1 MAFTHRPRA
10 SRLPFVSLPIAAA
23 YVAAAV
29 AGALAAGACG
39 EEFTARPPGMTPTS
53 SSTGGG
59 TGGTGGS
66 GGGAGGAGG
75 GDGCPGDE
83 VTCDGACV
91 DVRTDAEHCGACD
104 VACSTFGGTP
114 SCVEGVCQS
123 PACEE
128 NRGNCDKGP
137 ENGCEVDLLTSTAH
151 CGSCDKPC
159 SGQCVQGAC
168 VVPKHIAAG
177 TDYTCAV
184 LSDGTVWCWGRN
196 TWGNLG
202 DGTLQQDRPIPRQV
216 DGLGGAADRVAA
228 SLSSART
235 HTCAVLTDG
244 AVACWGAGNSGQLGD
259 NEAMNALSPVR
270 ARDLT
275 GATQVAV
282 GGTHTCAVTTS
293 HDLWCWG
300 EGSSGQLGYGDE
312 ADLFVPAVILD
323 DVASVSAGLSHTC
336 AGMIERMGQRT
347 MSCWGHNQDGQL
359 GVGGFQPKTTPT
371 AVVGLTGVSLTAAGA
386 LHTCAAP
393 AQGVASCWG
402 KGAQYRLGTGVVNT
416 EAVPRQIPE
425 LVDVRW
431 LALGAR
437 HSGAVLASGEALLW
451 GDNAKGQLGTGTQDT
466 GFTPQPI
473 GLTDVVE
480 LALGDDH
487 GCALKRTGEMLCW
500 GDNKNGELGNGT
512 IEPRLVPTPVAWP
525 ARQ

>member
-10 SRLPFVSLPIAAA
+10 SRLPLASLPFAAA
-23 YVAAAV
+23 YVAAGV
-29 AGALAAGACG
+29 AGALASGACG
-39 EEFTARPPGMTPTS
+39 EEFTARPPDATSTS
-53 SSTGGG
+53 SSAGGG
-59 TGGTGGS
+59 GGSGSGS
-66 GGGAGGAGG
+66 GGGGG
-75 GDGCPGDE
+75 GGGCPDGE
-83 VTCDGACV
+83 AACDGACV
-91 DVRTDAEHCGACD
+91 DVMTDAQHCGACG
-104 VACSTFGGTP
+104 VVCSPFGGAP
-114 SCVEGVCQS
+114 SCLDGVCQS
-123 PACEE
+123 PACEP
-128 NRGNCDKGP
+128 NRGDCDEDP
-137 ENGCEVDLLTSTAH
+137 EDGCETDLLTSLAH
-151 CGSCDKPC
+151 CGSCGEPC

-202 DGTLQQDRPIPRQV
+202 DGTLQQDRPFPRQV
-216 DGLGGAADRVAA
+216 VGLGGAERVAA

-235 HTCAVLTDG
+235 HTCAVLADG
-244 AVACWGAGNSGQLGD
+244 GVACWGAGNSGQLGD
-259 NEAMNALSPVR
+259 GEAENALAPVR
-270 ARDLT
+270 AKDLT

-293 HDLWCWG
+293 RALWCWG

-312 ADLFVPAVILD
+312 ADLFVPAVVLD

-336 AGMIERMGQRT
+336 AGRSERMGQRT
-347 MSCWGHNQDGQL
+347 MSCWGYNQDGQL

-371 AVVGLTGVSLTAAGA
+371 AVVGLTSVALTAAGA

-393 AQGVASCWG
+393 AQGAASCWG
-402 KGAQYRLGTGVVNT
+402 KGAQYRLGTGVVSA
-416 EAVPRQIPE
+416 EAVPREIPE

-451 GDNAKGQLGTGTQDT
+451 GDNAKGQLGNGTQDT
-466 GFTPQPI
+466 GLTPQPI

-500 GDNKNGELGNGT
+500 GDNRNGELGNGT
-512 IEPRLVPTPVAWP
+512 VDPRLVPTPVAWP
-525 ARQ
+525 TRP